1 MAPKAEAEKIVE
13 VLHKCPYSQNA
24 AIIGEVTAEQP
35 GKVVMTTEIG
45 TQALLPQPGGELLPL
60 NNLKCGIGDISKKK
74 GDFSWTPE

>member
-1 MAPKAEAEKIVE
+1 MLGLEPLYLACEGRMVIMAPKAEAGKIVE

-45 TQALLPQPGGELLPL
+45 TQALLPQPGGELLPRI
-60 NNLKCGIGDISKKK
+60 C
-74 GDFSWTPE
+74 